1 MVFWITQKTR
11 IPKGLRVGTI
21 HPLMKRPT
29 TGWRTADR
37 GSNYRKTSVT
47 DDVHPGMFEV
57 DEGGVSVAGEFYRMS
72 EEIWKKVEAGE
83 PPNLYCGSVLLE
95 DGRSVNGILYPR
107 GLAEGKYLDISG
119 YGDWRVYMA
128 TKKSAS

>member
-1 MVFWITQKTR
+1 MELFVNGTLMR
-11 IPKGLRVGTI
+11 GLSLHHNLEGAEF
-21 HPLMKRPT
+21 L
-29 TGWRTADR
+29 GAYRTAPH
-37 GSNYRKTSVT
+37 YRLHSI

-128 TKKSAS
+128 TKKSVS